1 MFQNV
6 NGNAEGVQSLTDGAG
21 GAWAESPQHNF
32 LSAMSVILFPP
43 SRSRPAGGAPF
54 RLLRPTLALTPDD
67 VELLTQQDFFE
78 VIHADPANGT
88 AVIHEDDEMRL
99 VQYLEFHGLRLPS
112 AVDANQLRELC
123 NTLRW
128 TFGQAVRLAV
138 HGGIDL
144 VREFPGLNAE
154 KIAYVH
160 AVASQD
166 HALVRDKA
174 RLVFK
179 DRASTIFLY

>member
-1 MFQNV
+1 
-6 NGNAEGVQSLTDGAG
+6 
-21 GAWAESPQHNF
+21 
-32 LSAMSVILFPP
+32 MSVILFPP

-54 RLLRPTLALTPDD
+54 RVLRPTLVLTADD
-67 VELLTQQDFFE
+67 VESLTQQDFFD
-78 VIHADPANGT
+78 VIQADAENGT

-112 AVDANQLRELC
+112 AVDANQLREMC

-128 TFGQAVRLAV
+128 TYGQAVRLAV

-144 VREFPGLNAE
+144 VREFPGLNADR
-154 KIAYVH
+154 IAYVH
-160 AVASQD
+160 AVASQN
-166 HALVRDKA
+166 HGAVREHA

-179 DRASTIFLY
+179 DRADQLFLY